1 MSGST
6 LLAPAADTSPAHT
19 PDDGPLYRRLSYD
32 QIRKVLVFTDEGLTQ
47 AQIAHHLGVDQS
59 TICKALQRLGPDTS
73 DLAIRRAKAAS
84 LTAMD
89 RAVALVKTA
98 KPETQLKAAR
108 TVMEVSG
115 VLSTDTGVGTKVQ
128 VAIVLGV
135 QVGAP
140 ASACSVPT
148 TIHGG

>member
-1 MSGST
+1 MSD
-6 LLAPAADTSPAHT
+6 AALEPVSETSPAHT
-19 PDDGPLYRRLSYD
+19 PDDGPLYRRLTYE
-32 QIRKVLVFTDEGLTQ
+32 QIRKALILRDEGFTQ
-47 AQIAHHLGVDQS
+47 TQIAQHLGVDQT
-59 TICKALQRLGPDTS
+59 TICRALQRLGPDTS
-73 DLAIRRAKAAS
+73 DLAILRAKSAS

-115 VLSTDTGVGTKVQ
+115 VLSPDTGVGTKLQ

-135 QVGAP
+135 QVTSTPGAVD
-140 ASACSVPT
+140 ADRSE
-148 TIHGG
+148 